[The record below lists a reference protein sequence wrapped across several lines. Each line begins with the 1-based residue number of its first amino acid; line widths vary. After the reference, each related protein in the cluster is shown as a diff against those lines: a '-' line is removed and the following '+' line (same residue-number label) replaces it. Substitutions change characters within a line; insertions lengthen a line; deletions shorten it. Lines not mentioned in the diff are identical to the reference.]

1 MKKKLVVLGL
11 CGLFFITGCGQKQI
25 PKLEDG
31 KEVVAEVDGKQ
42 ITAEELY
49 AALKEENGTNVL
61 INLIDEYIME
71 QEFTDEEAANEY
83 AERQYKYIKAS
94 YEAQGVSD
102 FDSYVLQYYESVKVF
117 KEMIAKDYKATKIAE
132 NYIIDNLTEDEINK
146 YYEDEIFGTMTVKH
160 ILIIPSYDSGASE
173 DEIATAKEEAL
184 NKAKSLITELD
195 NGADFETLAKEN
207 SQDGTASN
215 GGLFEDFSK
224 ENTDSA
230 FWEASYKLE
239 DGKYTSTPVE
249 SAYGYHI
256 IYKVSGNEK
265 PTLEE
270 SMDKINEALADEKIN
285 ESSNSIQIYLA
296 KVREKYNLN
305 IYETSINDLYNETIT
320 NLK

>member
-11 CGLFFITGCGQKQI
+11 CGLLFVTGCGQKQI

-49 AALKEENGTNVL
+49 SALKEENGTNVL
-61 INLIDEYIME
+61 INLIDEYIISK
-71 QEFTDEEAANEY
+71 EFTDEEAADEY
-83 AERQYKYIKAS
+83 AERQYKYIKSS

-102 FDSYVLQYYESVKVF
+102 FDTYVLQYYESVKEF
-117 KEMIAKDYKATKIAE
+117 KDMIKKDYKATKIAE

-160 ILIIPSYDSGASE
+160 ILIIPSYESGASE
-173 DEIATAKEEAL
+173 DEIKKAKDEAL
-184 NKAKSLITELD
+184 EKTKNLITELN

-215 GGLFEDFSK
+215 GGLFENFSK

-239 DGKYTSTPVE
+239 NGKYTTTPVE

-256 IYKVSGNEK
+256 IYKVSANEK
-265 PTLEE
+265 PTLED
-270 SMDKINEALADEKIN
+270 STDKINEALADKKLN
-285 ESSNSIQIYLA
+285 ESSNSLQIYLS

-305 IYETSINDLYNETIT
+305 IYETTINDLYNKTIN